1 MPWVSQR
8 VNGSTSQRVNEFFL
22 VICRWGGDCFL
33 GVGGL
38 LVVGEGGF

>member
-8 VNGSTSQRVNEFFL
+8 VNESTSFFGNMSMGRRL
-22 VICRWGGDCFL
+22 FFGG
-33 GVGGL
+33 GGL